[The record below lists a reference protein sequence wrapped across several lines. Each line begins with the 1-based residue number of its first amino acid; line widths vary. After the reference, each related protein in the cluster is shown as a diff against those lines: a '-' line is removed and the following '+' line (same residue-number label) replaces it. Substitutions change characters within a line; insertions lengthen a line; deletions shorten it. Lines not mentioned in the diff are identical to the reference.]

1 MSGCSAAEWPNIA
14 FCETINLFFAGLTPN
29 TIYPM
34 RIYKHEYFRFD
45 LPLVR
50 RVFKTW
56 RLRTKLLLTL
66 IPCVVI
72 ILLLT
77 GYITTWFSNKFLNV
91 VLKENIRVQTVA
103 MASEFEALLKQCK
116 EDLMIIAQNPIERAG
131 YLDFLE
137 SRNKIKKGLFKELAY
152 ISQQDKDHI
161 FALAV
166 GSDISLIPA
175 EHISLISPS
184 PFLLLNSINPIK
196 RDEVRI
202 SNIIEAD
209 YPFGAK
215 NSGSGI
221 KSARITRIIRLATPC
236 FNKDNSPKGFIILSL
251 DFDRLL
257 KTLYP
262 SNSPESRMPG
272 YAETHGPR
280 HAYIFDK
287 NGSILF
293 HSEDTL
299 QTVKKPP
306 AYIAAIPFKPA
317 FSCINYWKIV
327 KEVGKGKQGSIKMT
341 GPVKY
346 GNPST
351 RSHFYGYA
359 PIRFNITSNRNPI
372 VIGGV
377 VLRETSNITRWA
389 GYKQIDVMFL
399 MTLATIIIISI
410 VIFILSRIITR
421 PILELATAVSR
432 IQETGQLEKI
442 NLSDRGVET
451 SGLKNAINNMIVT
464 LRNQIEQ
471 LRIKDEMLE
480 KEKQREK
487 ARLEE
492 EVEALKKRLQSHAIK
507 EIVGVGTAI
516 ETLKSNIIKTASVDA
531 DVLIIGETGTGKQ
544 LTAEAI
550 HRHSDRTQKPFIS
563 INCGALDENL
573 LSDTLFG
580 HIKGAFTEAR
590 SNRKGAFLAA
600 DGGTLFLDEIGSAS
614 PKVQQS
620 LLRAISIRKIRPLG
634 SDQEIDVNVR
644 LITATNVDLKEMI
657 GKGLFRE
664 DLYYRL
670 EVLTINTPSL
680 RNHKENIPVLTNYF
694 LKQSGRLMNKE
705 DIGLSRGALK
715 KMKNYHWPGNVR
727 ELMNC
732 VTRSVAMVEGKLIHS
747 DQINF
752 GGGKEP
758 VRLSSNSTAYQGAAI
773 KKTAGRE
780 KEQIPNGLNARQT
793 KAFPFILQ
801 KGEITRS
808 QYQEVIGNLPS
819 RTAISD
825 LYDLA
830 NRGLLEKTGRGPATR
845 YCLAKLRDSAG

>member
-1 MSGCSAAEWPNIA
+1 
-14 FCETINLFFAGLTPN
+14 
-29 TIYPM
+29 M
-34 RIYKHEYFRFD
+34 RTYKHEYFQFD
-45 LPLVR
+45 LPLVHR
-50 RVFKTW
+50 AFRTW
-56 RLRTKLLLTL
+56 RLRTKLLLAL

-77 GYITTWFSNKFLNV
+77 AYITTWFSSKFLNV
-91 VLKENIRVQTVA
+91 VLKENIRIQTVA

-116 EDLMIIAQNPIERAG
+116 EDLMIIAQSPIERG
-131 YLDFLE
+131 RYLDFLE
-137 SRNKIKKGLFKELAY
+137 SRNKIKKGLYQELAY

-161 FALAV
+161 FALAF
-166 GSDISLIPA
+166 GGDISLLPA
-175 EHISLISPS
+175 EHISLISPN
-184 PFLLLNSINPIK
+184 PFLFLNSIGRIK
-196 RDEVRI
+196 KDEVRI

-215 NSGSGI
+215 DSDSGN

-236 FNKDNSPKGFIILSL
+236 FNKDNSPKGFIVLSL

-262 SNSPESRMPG
+262 SNSLESRMPG
-272 YAETHGPR
+272 YAETGVTR
-280 HAYIFDK
+280 YAYIFDK

-293 HSEDTL
+293 HSADIGALRIEGTIGKADMEF
-299 QTVKKPP
+299 
-306 AYIAAIPFKPA
+306 PFKPA

-341 GPVKY
+341 GPVTY
-346 GNPST
+346 GNPSNH
-351 RSHFYGYA
+351 SHFYGYA
-359 PIRFNITSNRNPI
+359 PIRFNIPSNRNPI

-399 MTLATIIIISI
+399 TTLATIIIISI
-410 VIFILSRIITR
+410 VIFILGRVITR
-421 PILELATAVSR
+421 PILDLDTAVSR
-432 IQETGQLEKI
+432 IQKTGKLEEI
-442 NLSDRGVET
+442 NLHDYDVET
-451 SGLKNAINNMIVT
+451 TGLKNAINKMVVT
-464 LRNQIEQ
+464 LRDQIEQ

-492 EVEALKKRLQSHAIK
+492 EVEALKKRLQSHAIE
-507 EIVGVGTAI
+507 EIVGVETAI

-544 LTAEAI
+544 LAAEAI
-550 HRHSDRTQKPFIS
+550 HRHSDRAQKPFIS

-580 HIKGAFTEAR
+580 HVKGAFTEAR

-620 LLRAISIRKIRPLG
+620 LLRAISLRKIRPLG
-634 SDQEIDVNVR
+634 SDHEIDVNVR
-644 LITATNVDLKEMI
+644 LISATNVDLKELI
-657 GKGLFRE
+657 EKGLFRE

-680 RNHKENIPVLTNYF
+680 RDHKENIPVLIDYF

-705 DIGLSRGALK
+705 DIGLTKGALK

-732 VTRSVAMVEGKLIHS
+732 VTRSVAMVEGKLIHA
-747 DQINF
+747 DHINF

-758 VRLSSNSTAYQGAAI
+758 VRLLSNSTAYQVAGI

-801 KGEITRS
+801 RGEITRS
-808 QYQEVIGNLPS
+808 QYQEIIGNLPS
-819 RTAISD
+819 RTAIYD
-825 LYDLA
+825 LYDLV

-845 YCLAKLRDSAG
+845 YRLAKLRDSAG

>member
-1 MSGCSAAEWPNIA
+1 
-14 FCETINLFFAGLTPN
+14 
-29 TIYPM
+29 M

-50 RVFKTW
+50 RAFKTW
-56 RLRTKLLLTL
+56 RLRTKLLLAL

-72 ILLLT
+72 ILLFT
-77 GYITTWFSNKFLNV
+77 GYITTWFSSKFLNV
-91 VLKENIRVQTVA
+91 ALKENIRIQTVA
-103 MASEFEALLKQCK
+103 MASKFEALLQQCR
-116 EDLMIIAQNPIERAG
+116 EDLMILSQSPLKKEG

-137 SRNKIKKGLFKELAY
+137 SRKNIRKGLYKELAY

-161 FALAV
+161 LALAL
-166 GSDISLIPA
+166 GNDISLIPA

-184 PFLLLNSINPIK
+184 PFIFLNSIGRIK
-196 RDEVRI
+196 KDEVQI

-215 NSGSGI
+215 DSGSDN
-221 KSARITRIIRLATPC
+221 KSARITRIIRLVTPC
-236 FNKDNSPKGFIILSL
+236 FNKNNSLKGFIILSL
-251 DFDRLL
+251 DFDCLL
-257 KTLYP
+257 KTLYAI
-262 SNSPESRMPG
+262 NSPESLMPG
-272 YAETHGPR
+272 HAGTQRPG

-293 HSEDTL
+293 HSENTR
-299 QTVKKPP
+299 QTVKKLPVD
-306 AYIAAIPFKPA
+306 ISEISFKPA

-327 KEVGKGKQGSIKMT
+327 KHVMSGKHGTIKMT

-346 GNPST
+346 GDQSND
-351 RSHFYGYA
+351 SHFYGYA
-359 PIRFNITSNRNPI
+359 PICFNISSHRNPI

-377 VLRETSNITRWA
+377 VLGEMSNITRWA

-410 VIFILSRIITR
+410 VIFILSRVITR
-421 PILELATAVSR
+421 PILDLDTAVNK
-432 IQETGQLEKI
+432 IQKTRKLQEI
-442 NLSDRGVET
+442 NLPDYDVET
-451 SGLKNAINNMIVT
+451 TGLKNAINKMVVT
-464 LRNQIEQ
+464 LRDQIEQ
-471 LRIKDEMLE
+471 LRIKDEML
-480 KEKQREK
+480 KKDKQREK

-492 EVEALKKRLQSHAIK
+492 EVEALKKRLQSHAIE

-550 HRHSDRTQKPFIS
+550 HRYSHRSQKPFIS

-573 LSDTLFG
+573 LSDSLFG
-580 HIKGAFTEAR
+580 HVRGAFTEAK
-590 SNRKGAFLAA
+590 SNRKGAFLTA

-620 LLRAISIRKIRPLG
+620 LLRALSLRKIRPLG
-634 SDQEIDVNVR
+634 SDHEIDVNVR
-644 LITATNVDLKEMI
+644 LITATNVDLKELI
-657 GKGLFRE
+657 DKGLFRE

-670 EVLTINTPSL
+670 EVLTINIPPL
-680 RNHKENIPVLTNYF
+680 RDHKENIPVLTDYF

-705 DIGLSRGALK
+705 NIGLSREALK
-715 KMKNYHWPGNVR
+715 KMKNYHWPGNTR

-732 VTRSVAMVEGKLIHS
+732 VTRSVAMVEGKLIHA
-747 DQINF
+747 DHINF

-758 VRLSSNSTAYQGAAI
+758 VRLSSNNTVYQAAGI
-773 KKTAGRE
+773 KTSDHENKL
-780 KEQIPNGLNARQT
+780 IPNGLNARQT

-801 KGEITRS
+801 NGEITRS
-808 QYQEVIGNLPS
+808 KYQEIIGNLPS
-819 RTAISD
+819 RTAIYD
-825 LYDLA
+825 LCDLA
-830 NRGLLEKTGRGPATR
+830 NRGLLKKTGRGPATR

>member
-1 MSGCSAAEWPNIA
+1 
-14 FCETINLFFAGLTPN
+14 
-29 TIYPM
+29 M
-34 RIYKHEYFRFD
+34 RTYKHEYFRFD
-45 LPLVR
+45 FPQVR
-50 RVFKTW
+50 RAFQTW

-77 GYITTWFSNKFLNV
+77 GYITTCFSNKFLNLS
-91 VLKENIRVQTVA
+91 LKENIRIQTVA
-103 MASEFEALLKQCK
+103 MASEFEALLKQCR
-116 EDLMIIAQNPIERAG
+116 EDLTIIAQRPIERG
-131 YLDFLE
+131 IYLDFLE
-137 SRNKIKKGLFKELAY
+137 SRKDIRKGLYKELAY
-152 ISQQDKDHI
+152 ISQQDKNHI
-161 FALAV
+161 FALAF
-166 GSDISLIPA
+166 GNDISLIPA

-184 PFLLLNSINPIK
+184 PFLFLNNISQIK
-196 RDEVRI
+196 KDEVWI
-202 SNIIEAD
+202 SDVIEAV
-209 YPFGAK
+209 YPFRPK
-215 NSGSGI
+215 NSGHCN
-221 KSARITRIIRLATPC
+221 KSVGIIRLVTPC

-251 DFDRLL
+251 DFGCLL
-257 KTLYP
+257 KTLYTI
-262 SNSPESRMPG
+262 NFPESLIPG
-272 YAETHGPR
+272 YAGTQRPR
-280 HAYIFDK
+280 YAYIFDK

-293 HSEDTL
+293 HSADIGALRIEGKIGKTGMEF
-299 QTVKKPP
+299 
-306 AYIAAIPFKPA
+306 PFKPG

-327 KEVGKGKQGSIKMT
+327 KEVAKGKQDSIKMT
-341 GPVKY
+341 DPVKY

-351 RSHFYGYA
+351 HSHFYGYA
-359 PIRFNITSNRNPI
+359 PIRFNIASNRNPI

-377 VLRETSNITRWA
+377 VLREMSDITRWA

-399 MTLATIIIISI
+399 MTLATIIITSI

-421 PILELATAVSR
+421 PILDLATAVSR
-432 IQETGQLEKI
+432 IQETGKLEEI
-442 NLSDRGVET
+442 NLHDHDVET
-451 SGLKNAINNMIVT
+451 TDLKNALNKMVAT
-464 LRNQIEQ
+464 LRDQIEQ

-492 EVEALKKRLQSHAIK
+492 EVDALKKRLQSHAIE

-544 LTAEAI
+544 LAAEAI
-550 HRHSDRTQKPFIS
+550 HRHSDRAQKPFIS

-573 LSDTLFG
+573 LSDSLFG

-620 LLRAISIRKIRPLG
+620 LLRAISLRKIRPLG
-634 SDQEIDVNVR
+634 SDHEIDVNVR

-657 GKGLFRE
+657 EKGLFRK

-680 RNHKENIPVLTNYF
+680 RNHKENIPVLTDYF

-705 DIGLSRGALK
+705 DIGLTKGALK

-732 VTRSVAMVEGKLIHS
+732 VTRSVAMVEGKLIHA
-747 DQINF
+747 DHINF

-758 VRLSSNSTAYQGAAI
+758 VRLLSNSTAYQVAGI

-801 KGEITRS
+801 RGEITRS
-808 QYQEVIGNLPS
+808 QYQEIIGNLPS
-819 RTAISD
+819 RTAIYD

-830 NRGLLEKTGRGPATR
+830 NRGLLKKTGRGPATR
-845 YCLAKLRDSAG
+845 YCLAKLRDSAR